1 MNGEITLSKRNLS
14 GLVKGSF
21 STLDVK
27 SLQVKEDFDIH
38 SDQIKLLSDS
48 KTSHSQVLALD
59 EHKHITTVDRVSD
72 LSFANTVKF
81 DESMLLKRQLPV
93 GGYISFP
100 PWPAVGSTQKYLRG
114 DGTWDV
120 LLDADEKLPKGTV
133 SSYGTFG
140 LSDLP
145 SIPAT
150 KITVN
155 SINISAPPTTDPQH
169 NFLSATGTW
178 VQMLD
183 QSNQLHADK
192 LPANVLFNTIQSN
205 VGSHLTMDTNQA
217 NDHLFLKANGQ
228 TMLECKA
235 NNVART
241 IEVEANFRATT
252 NKPLRLESVDATK
265 YICIDGDL
273 SFSTYVV
280 GGFETDTMRLT
291 NLATSDPEIA
301 GAIYRSGDFLKISNG
316 PP

>member
-1 MNGEITLSKRNLS
+1 MNGEIALSRRNLS

-59 EHKHITTVDRVSD
+59 ENKHITTVDRVSD
-72 LSFANTVKF
+72 LSFANAVKF
-81 DESMLLKRQLPV
+81 ENSVYIKKHLPV

-100 PWPAVGSTQKYLRG
+100 SWPALGSTQRYLRG

-120 LLDADEKLPKGTV
+120 LLDADEKLPKGTI
-133 SSYGTFG
+133 SSYGTFV

-150 KITVN
+150 KITLN

-178 VQMLD
+178 IQMLD

-192 LPANVLFNTIQSN
+192 LPVSVLFNTIHSN
-205 VGSHLTMDTNQA
+205 LGSHLTLNTSQS
-217 NDHLFLKANGQ
+217 NDHLLLKANGQ

-252 NKPLRLESVDATK
+252 NKPLRFESEDATK
-265 YICIDGDL
+265 YLCVDGDL

-280 GGFETDTMRLT
+280 GGFETDTIRLT
-291 NLATSDPEIA
+291 NLATSDPGIVDA
-301 GAIYRSGDFLKISNG
+301 VYRSGNFLKISNG